1 MTGSNGTKDKENTAH
16 KPGDQLRANLKK
28 RKAQASKRAN
38 IKANI
43 KAGNPN
49 SDGPNSDG
57 PNSDGPNSDGK
68 AEKAKGN

>member
-57 PNSDGPNSDGK
+57 PNSDGK